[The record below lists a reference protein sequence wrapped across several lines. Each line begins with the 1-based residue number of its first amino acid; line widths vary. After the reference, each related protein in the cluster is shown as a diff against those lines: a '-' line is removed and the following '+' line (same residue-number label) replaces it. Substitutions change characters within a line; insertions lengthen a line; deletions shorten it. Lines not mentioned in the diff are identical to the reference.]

1 MSRFQG
7 IAFLALTML
16 LTVDGAGAET
26 VQLVVNGKERTALL
40 EQPTGQGPRPTIIVL
55 HGLGGTAAAFAQQT
69 GLGQLGPRSGFVSV
83 FPQAVGSRWNAY
95 PPGKET
101 AQFIQYFRQYG
112 GVPNDVAF
120 FKTLVA
126 DLVRRGISDPK
137 RIYLAGRSAGGF
149 MTLRM
154 ACVEPA
160 MFAAIGVFIGAMGDP
175 TGEDCHPAKPLPA
188 LLINATADKL
198 VPYEGGAVTSS
209 TNTYSIWSTQK
220 LVAFLRKLNGCTEA
234 AQQSVLPGQHPK
246 RIEIESSTKCTGG
259 PVILY
264 RIVDGGHEVPPSLNA
279 GQLLIDFFGD
289 KVR

>member
-7 IAFLALTML
+7 IAFLALTIL
-16 LTVDGAGAET
+16 LTADAAAAESLR
-26 VQLVVNGKERTALL
+26 LVVNGKERTALL

-69 GLGQLGPRSGFVSV
+69 GLGQLGPRAGFVSV
-83 FPQAVGSRWNAY
+83 FPQGVGSRWNAY

-101 AQFIQYFRQYG
+101 PQFVQYFRPHG
-112 GVPNDVAF
+112 GVPDDIAF
-120 FKTLVA
+120 FKALVA
-126 DLVRRGISDPK
+126 DLVHRGISDPK
-137 RIYLAGRSAGGF
+137 RIYLAGLSAGGF

-154 ACVEPA
+154 ACVELG
-160 MFAAIGVFIGAMGDP
+160 MFAAIGVLAGAMADP

-198 VPYEGGAVTSS
+198 VPYEGGVVTSP
-209 TNTYSIWSTQK
+209 TNIYSIWSTQK
-220 LVAFLRKLNGCTEA
+220 LVAFLRKLNGCTEEF
-234 AQQSVLPGQHPK
+234 QQSVVPGQHAK
-246 RIEIESSTKCTGG
+246 KIEIESSIKCPGG

-264 RIVDGGHEVPPSLNA
+264 RIVEGGHQIPPSLNA
-279 GQLLIDFFGD
+279 GQLLLDFFRD